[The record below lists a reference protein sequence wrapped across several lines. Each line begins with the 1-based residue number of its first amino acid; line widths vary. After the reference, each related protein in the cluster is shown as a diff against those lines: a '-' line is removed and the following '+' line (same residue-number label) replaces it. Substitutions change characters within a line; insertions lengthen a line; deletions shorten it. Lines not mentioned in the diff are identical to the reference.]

1 LRFQL
6 AGEQVHALAADAD
19 ALADRKGPSTA
30 SRLLTAKVQVM
41 IRALP
46 SGPTCL
52 KSVMPSSGV
61 APCSSSVPSTTRI
74 FSRLWR
80 ETFAVGHVARQILT
94 RSGCSR
100 PEDRGVSG
108 AEFRQTF

>member
-1 LRFQL
+1 
-6 AGEQVHALAADAD
+6 
-19 ALADRKGPSTA
+19 
-30 SRLLTAKVQVM
+30 M

-61 APCSSSVPSTTRI
+61 APCSSSVPRRRG
-74 FSRLWR
+74 FQPVWR
-80 ETFAVGHVARQILT
+80 ETFAVGHVARQIAPPAAAFP
-94 RSGCSR
+94 S
-100 PEDRGVSG
+100 EDRGVSG